1 MTCSNPPQHVLI
13 VRPSALGDVCRTVPA
28 LVSLRH
34 ALPDAQIDW
43 LIRDTFVDAVA
54 HHPALSTVLPFPRRR
69 FGAMWRSPAAVR
81 EFTAWVGELRRRRYD
96 LAIDL
101 QGLSRSALFA
111 RLSGAGR
118 RVGRADAREAGW
130 LFYNQRHRIDDDQH
144 TVDRMLALV
153 EAAGYPGRRDLRLYV
168 GPQDQAWMTRYLADH
183 DVADEPYVCIAPT
196 AQWRCK
202 CWPIER
208 FIELTRRLLGE
219 WRPHRRAAA
228 QSGGGHVVVLAA
240 PSERVQIAPLLDAF
254 VDDRRVHWPTTTVGQ
269 LMAII
274 ARTELL
280 VCNDSAPLHIAVGF
294 DRRIVCLFGP
304 TDPSR
309 VGPYQRD
316 DTVLQPPGIT
326 PRQMTQYRRRRDDQ
340 SLIAQISLK
349 RVWNRVEHVLLSDR

>member
-1 MTCSNPPQHVLI
+1 
-13 VRPSALGDVCRTVPA
+13 
-28 LVSLRH
+28 
-34 ALPDAQIDW
+34 
-43 LIRDTFVDAVA
+43 
-54 HHPALSTVLPFPRRR
+54 
-69 FGAMWRSPAAVR
+69 
-81 EFTAWVGELRRRRYD
+81 
-96 LAIDL
+96 
-101 QGLSRSALFA
+101 
-111 RLSGAGR
+111 
-118 RVGRADAREAGW
+118 
-130 LFYNQRHRIDDDQH
+130 
-144 TVDRMLALV
+144 
-153 EAAGYPGRRDLRLYV
+153 
-168 GPQDQAWMTRYLADH
+168 MTRYLADH
-183 DVADEPYVCIAPT
+183 DVGHEPYVCIAPT

-208 FIELTRRLLGE
+208 FIELTRRLLGQ
-219 WRPHRRAAA
+219 WRPHRRDAA

-274 ARTELL
+274 ARTDLL

-349 RVWNRVEHVLLSDR
+349 RVWDRVEHVLLSDR